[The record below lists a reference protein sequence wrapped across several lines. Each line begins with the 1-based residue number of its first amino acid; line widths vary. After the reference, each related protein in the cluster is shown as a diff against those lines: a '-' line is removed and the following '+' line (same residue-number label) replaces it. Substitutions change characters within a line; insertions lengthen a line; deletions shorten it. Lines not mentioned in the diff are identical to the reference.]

1 MKSKLGLALAKG
13 LGRKKAP
20 LAELPIGMPKKAS
33 TEDMAKLAE
42 VSLAEESKRMAH
54 EFKDE
59 ARRHLERVKALE
71 AQLEAE
77 RAEGRRLTDAA
88 RLAEQGSAV
97 ATERAQRAVQI
108 ARKLDQMLQSY
119 AQLPADPATTVQE
132 LRAELRA
139 IDDEGGTPAHKGGS
153 STV

>member
-71 AQLEAE
+71 AQLNETDGAE
-77 RAEGRRLTDAA
+77 WCGGLGPGFTGDTDALCA
-88 RLAEQGSAV
+88 PRE
-97 ATERAQRAVQI
+97 TCE
-108 ARKLDQMLQSY
+108 
-119 AQLPADPATTVQE
+119 E
-132 LRAELRA
+132 LCDGLEDCVS
-139 IDDEGGTPAHKGGS
+139 IDMHRTLS
-153 STV
+153 RS

>member
-1 MKSKLGLALAKG
+1 MKSKLGLALAKR
-13 LGRKKAP
+13 LDRKKAR
-20 LAELPIGMPKKAS
+20 LAELPIGMPKKPS
-33 TEDMAKLAE
+33 TDDMVKLAE
-42 VSLAEESKRMAH
+42 VSLAEESKRVAH

-59 ARRHLERVKALE
+59 ARRHLERVNALE

-77 RAEGRRLTDAA
+77 RAEGRRLTDVA
-88 RLAEQGSAV
+88 RLAEQGSVV

-108 ARKLDQMLQSY
+108 ARKLDQMLQSF
-119 AQLPADPATTVQE
+119 AQLPTDPATTVQE

-139 IDDEGGTPAHKGGS
+139 IDDEGATPANKGGS